1 MAIPPIK
8 PQINLDPTAR
18 FAILSWNRLEG
29 RPRSV
34 DFDRSL
40 RAEIRDPLWLLCR
53 QWQFGE
59 FKGEDAGS
67 AVKTKI
73 QLRAA
78 HLNRFAVPTRAEPNP
93 EETHLEQENVSYLA
107 TGYDDLLPLE
117 TRVEREAVPMDIM
130 TRARLGRMWLRHIR
144 QNDDIRAR
152 YVGRFGFLDPQPG
165 LETAYLESN
174 RQAWQMFE
182 ALKGRAV
189 DGARLLDAMRSSPD
203 EHAAWLKNAIQNGN
217 LRKKILEAASTFLEM
232 YSRLY
237 SQPEDKANPSWAGS
251 YLEYQFACAAPANP
265 EGTQQTVLVAE
276 LYHQGQLDWYS
287 FQLDPGAQLKDKP
300 DAKIPAPR
308 FELEEPR
315 SFIPTPVEFPGMP
328 NVRWWEFE
336 DRKTNFGDLQ
346 PDTTDLA
353 SLFLAEFGLLYSN
366 DWSIIP
372 YRMPVGVLA
381 EALGVVVT
389 DVFGIRTLVQSAVNT
404 MDDED
409 GNWDMFHLKDKQG
422 NGIDRR
428 LFLPPVLGKMQ
439 ESAPLEKVILA
450 RDEIANMVWGIEQIV
465 PSPVGGGIDGHE
477 AAAALESY
485 FRGETQPDDGI
496 IDTGATIRYR
506 IGTQVFENWIPFIA
520 VKVPGSNRQIRLQ
533 RAAMPR
539 IVKGTMEG
547 VVEPRGAILREGLD
561 RGQPYFIHEEEVPRV
576 GTTATRTLQRARW
589 LNGMLYN
596 WVGRRVYTGRGQGS
610 SGLEFDS
617 IVPLPEAG

>member
-1 MAIPPIK
+1 MPLPPIK
-8 PQINLDPTAR
+8 LNSSAPL
-18 FAILSWNRLEG
+18 AILSWNRLEG
-29 RPRSV
+29 QPRSE

-67 AVKTKI
+67 ITKAKM

-78 HLNRFAVPTRAEPNP
+78 HLNRFAVPIREGTQP
-93 EETHLEQENVSYLA
+93 EEVNISYLA
-107 TGYDDLLPLE
+107 TGYDELLPLE
-117 TRVEREAVPMDIM
+117 TRVEQEAVPMDIM

-144 QNDDIRAR
+144 QSDDIRGR
-152 YVGRFGFLDPQPG
+152 YVDRFGFLDPQTN
-165 LETAYLESN
+165 LETAQLESN
-174 RQAWQMFE
+174 RQAWQLFE

-189 DGARLLDAMRSSPD
+189 DGGRLLDAMGSTPD
-203 EHAAWLKNAIQNGN
+203 EHAAWLQTAIQNGA
-217 LRKKILEAASTFLEM
+217 LRKKILEAAGTFREM
-232 YSRLY
+232 CARLY
-237 SQPEDKANPSWAGS
+237 SQPENGENPSWAGS
-251 YLEYQFACAAPANP
+251 YLEYQFACAAPADP
-265 EGTQQTVLVAE
+265 EGTQQTVLAAE
-276 LYHQGQLDWYS
+276 QYYQGQLDWYS
-287 FQLDPGAQLKDKP
+287 FQLDPAAQLKDKP

-308 FELEEPR
+308 FELEEAR

-336 DRKTNFGDLQ
+336 DCRTNFGDLQ

-366 DWSIIP
+366 DWSIVP

-381 EALGVVVT
+381 EALGIVVT
-389 DVFGIRTLVQSAVNT
+389 DVFGIRTLVQSAVNS
-404 MDDED
+404 MGAED
-409 GNWDMFHLKDKQG
+409 GNWDMFHQKDKQG

-450 RDEIANMVWGIEQIV
+450 RDEMANMVWGIEQTV
-465 PSPVGGGIDGHE
+465 PSPTGGGIDGHE
-477 AAAALESY
+477 AAAALERY
-485 FRGETQPDDGI
+485 FEGEAQPDDEI
-496 IDTGATIRYR
+496 IETGAIIRYR
-506 IGTQVFENWIPFIA
+506 VGTQVFENWIPFIA
-520 VKVPGSNRQIRLQ
+520 VKAPGSNREIRLQ

-539 IVKGTMEG
+539 IVKGTMDG
-547 VVEPRGAILREGLD
+547 VVEPRGVILREGLD

-576 GTTATRTLQRARW
+576 GTTAIRTNQRTRW
-589 LNGMLYN
+589 WNGMLYN

-617 IVPLPEAG
+617 IIPLP